1 MCTAITLQ
9 SEQREMFF
17 GRTMDFSY
25 DIDPSIYI
33 IRKNHT
39 WTNILNGRQ
48 ISDHYRFIGIGQE
61 TDGVFAFFDGVN
73 ESGFGAAALYF
84 AGYAQYDPQINDP
97 YKESISSVDFL
108 HFILGQCVSVGDL
121 ERLLPHIS
129 IVGYPD
135 PVTKTVAPLHWIA
148 MDKSGRCVVVEQTA
162 KGMAL
167 FHTTIGVMAN
177 SPDFSWHMTNLRN
190 YMDVSPTQNQEAFWG
205 GVRLTPFG
213 QGAGTVPLPGGY
225 TSPERFIKTAYQRNH
240 VPTPRNRVEAILTCF
255 HIAEGVTVP
264 KGIVIT
270 DRGTYDYTRYTVI
283 ANMNT
288 GEYFFKTYD
297 SAHISAANI
306 WGNSSDSMQPICLGK
321 LSRPVRFERV

>member
-9 SEQREMFF
+9 SEQKEMFF

-25 DIDPSIYI
+25 DIDPNLYI
-33 IRKNHT
+33 IHKNHT
-39 WTNILNGRQ
+39 WTNVLNGRQ

-73 ESGFGAAALYF
+73 ERGFGAAALYF
-84 AGYAQYDPQINDP
+84 AGYAQYDTQINNP
-97 YKESISSVDFL
+97 HKESISSVDFL
-108 HFILGQCVSVGDL
+108 HFILGQCESVGDL

-135 PVTKTVAPLHWIA
+135 PVTRTVAPLHWIA
-148 MDKSGRCVVVEQTA
+148 TDVSGRCVVVEQTE

-167 FHTTIGVMAN
+167 FQNSIGVMAN

-190 YMDVSPTQNQEAFWG
+190 YMDVSPTQKQETFWG
-205 GVRLTPFG
+205 EVRLTPFG
-213 QGAGTVPLPGGY
+213 QGAGTMPLPGGY
-225 TSPERFIKTAYQRNH
+225 TSPERFVKTAYQRNH
-240 VPTPRNRVEAILTCF
+240 VPAPRNRIEAILTCF
-255 HIAEGVTVP
+255 HIAEGVTIP

-270 DRGTYDYTRYTVI
+270 DRGTYDYTRYTVF

-288 GEYFFKTYD
+288 GEFFFRTYD
-297 SAHISAANI
+297 SAHISVANL
-306 WGNSSDSMQPICLGK
+306 WGNNQNGILPICLGE
-321 LSRPVRFERV
+321 LSRPVRFEPV